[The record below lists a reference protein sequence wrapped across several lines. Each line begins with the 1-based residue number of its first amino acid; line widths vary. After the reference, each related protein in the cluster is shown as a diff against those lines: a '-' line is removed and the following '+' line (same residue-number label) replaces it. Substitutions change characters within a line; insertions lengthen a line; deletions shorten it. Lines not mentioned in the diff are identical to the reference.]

1 MKKQIN
7 SQFSILNLKKTPILF
22 IIFVSIITS
31 LLFYRQNSLIKN
43 RHQSNKVKGNAVAY
57 FAGGCFWSSESAL
70 EKLDGVTDAVSGY
83 MGGDE
88 INPSYE
94 DVSSGKT
101 GHRET
106 IKVIY
111 DNKKVSYDKLT
122 EYFLKHID
130 PTDPEGSFYDRGFH
144 YTSAI
149 YYSTTDEKDTAI
161 RIIKKLD
168 STKKLSKPI
177 VTKIEP
183 AKVFYSA
190 EEYHQDY
197 AKNNAVQYGIYRG
210 ASGRDEFFSKTW
222 GNTH

>member
-1 MKKQIN
+1 MKKLIN
-7 SQFSILNLKKTPILF
+7 PRFNLKKTPMALVV
-22 IIFVSIITS
+22 IIVTVVISF
-31 LLFYRQNSLIKN
+31 LFYRQNIFLKN
-43 RHQSNKVKGNAVAY
+43 AQSINKPTGNAVAY
-57 FAGGCFWSSESAL
+57 FAGGCFWSAESAL

-94 DVSSGKT
+94 DVSSGRT

-106 IKVIY
+106 VKVIY
-111 DNKKVSYDKLT
+111 DNKKVSYEKLT

-130 PTDPEGSFYDRGFH
+130 PTDPEGSFFDRGYH

-149 YYSTTDEKDTAI
+149 YYSTDEEKDVASRVI
-161 RIIKKLD
+161 AKLD
-168 STKKLSKPI
+168 NTKKLSKPI

-183 AKVFYSA
+183 AKVFYMA

-197 AKNNAVQYGIYRG
+197 AKNNPVQYGLYRS
-210 ASGRDEFFSKTW
+210 ASGRNEFFSRTW